1 MRRARHERGWSQRDL
16 QRISGVHQ
24 TVISRMERGLRPG
37 LRLDAFAEIL
47 DALEPQVVVDAP
59 DPRSRYGPA
68 SWFEE
73 R

>member
-1 MRRARHERGWSQRDL
+1 
-16 QRISGVHQ
+16 
-24 TVISRMERGLRPG
+24 MERGLRPG